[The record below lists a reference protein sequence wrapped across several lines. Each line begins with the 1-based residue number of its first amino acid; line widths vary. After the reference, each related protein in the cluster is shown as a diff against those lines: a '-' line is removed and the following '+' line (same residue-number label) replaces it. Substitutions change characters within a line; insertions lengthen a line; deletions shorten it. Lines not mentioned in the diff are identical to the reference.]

1 MEGQKHMTSELGWL
15 EKFKLKW
22 NPMFVNYCCL
32 KIGTKS
38 ATENSAYET
47 TSATDNDIGYLIV
60 FAGQES
66 GHG

>member
-1 MEGQKHMTSELGWL
+1 
-15 EKFKLKW
+15 
-22 NPMFVNYCCL
+22 MFVNYCCL
-32 KIGTKS
+32 KIGTES
-38 ATENSAYET
+38 ATENSAYKT